1 VDGKKI
7 HLDSLA
13 TGTGIE
19 VGQMGIR
26 RHTMTTTEAM
36 NLMNTIGE
44 ELDRARQ
51 RSQSKNAR
59 K

>member
-7 HLDSLA
+7 HMDSLA

-26 RHTMTTTEAM
+26 RHAMTTMEAT
-36 NLMNTIGE
+36 NLMNTIRE
-44 ELDRARQ
+44 ELNRARQ
-51 RSQSKNAR
+51 VSPTKDMR

>member
-26 RHTMTTTEAM
+26 RHAMTTMEAM
-36 NLMNTIGE
+36 NLMNTIRE
-44 ELDRARQ
+44 ELNRATQ
-51 RSQSKNAR
+51 ISQSKHTR